1 MVEKQDTDI
10 DTEIFEERA
19 VYLENVDK
27 LIFETLEVPMID
39 KRCLKRNVYLGVFE
53 EIELINNIEA
63 SENIA
68 PVGNIELTEN
78 IFQERNFLN
87 VPGYKPNTNISPEV
101 IKKSVDELRK
111 SLSELEKVL
120 PEDCKEKH
128 LKDFKDSIEEIIE
141 KVQKNTRI

>member
-1 MVEKQDTDI
+1 MVEKQDADI

-19 VYLENVDK
+19 IYLENVDE

-39 KRCLKRNVYLGVFE
+39 KRCLKRNIYLGVFE

-68 PVGNIELTEN
+68 PVGN
-78 IFQERNFLN
+78 FLN
-87 VPGYKPNTNISPEV
+87 VPRYKPNINISPEE
-101 IKKSVDELRK
+101 IKKSLDKLRE
-111 SLSELEKVL
+111 SFSELEKVL